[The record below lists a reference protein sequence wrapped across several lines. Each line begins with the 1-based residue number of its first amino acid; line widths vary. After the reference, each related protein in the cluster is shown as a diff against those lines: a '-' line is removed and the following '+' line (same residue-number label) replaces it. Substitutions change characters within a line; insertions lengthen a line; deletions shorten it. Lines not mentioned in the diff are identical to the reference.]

1 MTTQTVTAHVS
12 KELIAKVDA
21 IAARHDRPRGWAVKQ
36 ALTDWVALEEER
48 HQMIQEALDDVDAG
62 RLVPHETVSLWLD
75 SLGSDTPLPRP
86 APE

>member
-75 SLGSDTPLPRP
+75 RLGSDTPLPRP